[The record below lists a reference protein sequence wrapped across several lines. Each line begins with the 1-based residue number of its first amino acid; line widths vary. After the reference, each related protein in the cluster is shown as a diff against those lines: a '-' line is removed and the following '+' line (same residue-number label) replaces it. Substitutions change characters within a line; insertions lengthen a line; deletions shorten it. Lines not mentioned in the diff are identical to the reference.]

1 MFYMQNALHCS
12 LGLGLY
18 YYGYRREF
26 KQATGM
32 SDMLSVRLRLN
43 TKLKIMEHFLSPASP
58 PVDKLSSANPLV
70 LLWIYACLRRSIPGA
85 FMASATAVKQC
96 PPVFNVFHRLCSAIP
111 PSSFYREN
119 RGIERFI
126 YTI

>member
-1 MFYMQNALHCS
+1 MQNALRCS

-18 YYGYRREF
+18 YYSYRREF
-26 KQATGM
+26 KQAIKM

-70 LLWIYACLRRSIPGA
+70 LLWIYACLRSA
-85 FMASATAVKQC
+85 FMASGTAVKQC
-96 PPVFNVFHRLCSAIP
+96 PPVFNVFHPLYSAIP
-111 PSSFYREN
+111 LSPVYREN
-119 RGIERFI
+119 RGIERLT